1 MIDMILEQIL
11 SVAYAVYKSWNKIVN
26 WFQDFLP
33 KREKAWNELKI
44 AVAHA
49 AKVFADV
56 VLDGLEELVRIM
68 HKTYWQE
75 DNGQWME
82 RTTTRACPE
91 EEVPADIREK
101 IRKQKEGE
109 VDITHELEN
118 KLQLEI

>member
-1 MIDMILEQIL
+1 
-11 SVAYAVYKSWNKIVN
+11 
-26 WFQDFLP
+26 
-33 KREKAWNELKI
+33 
-44 AVAHA
+44 
-49 AKVFADV
+49 
-56 VLDGLEELVRIM
+56 M

>member
-33 KREKAWNELKI
+33 KLEKAWNELKI

-75 DNGQWME
+75 DNGQWMG